1 MESDSIV
8 GIVFIVFGFIYLMH
22 RTTVKA
28 QAEKEQ
34 SSPERE
40 LVNSDVE
47 ALKERVAALEKI
59 VTDKDYQL
67 KQELEQLN
75 TK

>member
-1 MESDSIV
+1 MHQFASISV
-8 GIVFIVFGFIYLMH
+8 QEYQPQQTDCQCQKVELTNCVDNDP
-22 RTTVKA
+22 RA
-28 QAEKEQ
+28 
-34 SSPERE
+34 ERE